1 MKLQSIAGTISRRT
15 WFLILGV
22 VIALALVVHGIWPL
36 SNRSTSHDEISV
48 DLGHIADAGAA
59 QDAGVIGSPEA
70 GAPGVTWQVPELWI
84 QNDITSTSSGPVI
97 FTGNRKRDN
106 YSDIRKFWL
115 ENAVVSL
122 DPDNGSVR
130 WYRLIKPGREYKRT
144 EYERELTRRADIST
158 SPDGRY
164 MALRLAPVWEEEPS
178 VGSPPWDNSDA
189 TIGKKSQ
196 TIVVLSAE
204 SGEVVRTMQTDHNV
218 LAQALTNNALIV
230 ETSPFSHLDE
240 GTISSY
246 YLDGGTISSYSLD
259 APEAPP
265 SSWPATGW
273 LVSSTADSVVLS
285 PRNDNSYCQET
296 CATVTLTLADPATGQ
311 SRSTVD
317 RIYRVTPYG
326 WAERFID
333 AASTT
338 INPKDVQQ
346 WQKTPRELVDLGSDA
361 RANITGLAVKNQLT
375 PTGSIRLLTT
385 LTTKATPAGTPV
397 SWLPGT
403 QDPDQPL
410 TPRTDPVEIIEIT
423 SGSCSG
429 KDCVQRTTL
438 TLGTS

>member
-36 SNRSTSHDEISV
+36 SNRSTSHDDISV

-59 QDAGVIGSPEA
+59 QDAGVIRSPEA

-189 TIGKKSQ
+189 TMGKKSQ

-230 ETSPFSHLDE
+230 QTSPSSYLDE

-246 YLDGGTISSYSLD
+246 SLD
-259 APEAPP
+259 TPEAPP

-273 LVSSTADSVVLS
+273 LVSSTPDSVVLS
-285 PRNDNSYCQET
+285 PHKTRNDNSYCQET
-296 CATVTLTLADPATGQ
+296 SCATVTLTLADPATGQ

-361 RANITGLAVKNQLT
+361 RTNITGLAVKNQLT
-375 PTGSIRLLTT
+375 PTGSIRLLRTPT
-385 LTTKATPAGTPV
+385 AKAAPTGTPV

-410 TPRTDPVEIIEIT
+410 TPRTDPVEIIEST
-423 SGSCSG
+423 SDSSSG
-429 KDCVQRTTL
+429 QHCIQRTTL

>member
-1 MKLQSIAGTISRRT
+1 MTISQLTR
-15 WFLILGV
+15 
-22 VIALALVVHGIWPL
+22 
-36 SNRSTSHDEISV
+36 
-48 DLGHIADAGAA
+48 HIADAGAA

-246 YLDGGTISSYSLD
+246 YLDGRNHLLLFPGCPRGTAQQL
-259 APEAPP
+259 AGHRLARQLHRRQRCP
-265 SSWPATGW
+265 
-273 LVSSTADSVVLS
+273 
-285 PRNDNSYCQET
+285 
-296 CATVTLTLADPATGQ
+296 VTTQRQLLL
-311 SRSTVD
+311 
-317 RIYRVTPYG
+317 
-326 WAERFID
+326 
-333 AASTT
+333 
-338 INPKDVQQ
+338 
-346 WQKTPRELVDLGSDA
+346 PRE
-361 RANITGLAVKNQLT
+361 
-375 PTGSIRLLTT
+375 
-385 LTTKATPAGTPV
+385 PV
-397 SWLPGT
+397 
-403 QDPDQPL
+403 
-410 TPRTDPVEIIEIT
+410 PR
-423 SGSCSG
+423 
-429 KDCVQRTTL
+429 
-438 TLGTS
+438 

>member
-22 VIALALVVHGIWPL
+22 VIALALVAHGIWPL
-36 SNRSTSHDEISV
+36 SNRPTSHDDISV

-59 QDAGVIGSPEA
+59 QDAGFIGPPEA
-70 GAPGVTWQVPELWI
+70 GAPGVTWQVPELRDEA
-84 QNDITSTSSGPVI
+84 DIVSTASGPVI
-97 FTGNRKRDN
+97 VMGEEHRPGYPHDEE
-106 YSDIRKFWL
+106 FWAKG
-115 ENAVVSL
+115 AVTSL
-122 DPDNGSVR
+122 DPDNGSVH

-164 MALRLAPVWEEEPS
+164 VALRLAPVWEEEPS
-178 VGSPPWDNSDA
+178 VGFPPWDNSDA
-189 TIGKKSQ
+189 TTGKKSQ

-230 ETSPFSHLDE
+230 QTSP
-240 GTISSY
+240 SS

-259 APEAPP
+259 TPEAPP

-273 LVSSTADSVVLS
+273 LVSSTPDSVVLS
-285 PRNDNSYCQET
+285 PHKTRNDNSYCQET
-296 CATVTLTLADPATGQ
+296 SCATVTLTLADPATGQ
-311 SRSTVD
+311 TRHTVD
-317 RIYRVTPYG
+317 NVYRVHPSG
-326 WAERFID
+326 WAVRFID
-333 AASTT
+333 AASGPE
-338 INPKDVQQ
+338 NEAQQ
-346 WQKTPRELVDLGSDA
+346 WQQKPRELVDLGSDA